1 MWDWQS
7 PLSILVTGPGCS
19 VVSLLSGLVVA
30 GEPSQT
36 LVQTV
41 PCGGAGG
48 LDVPGENVDSVDSR
62 LIHHTVLTSSCLS
75 VELSQASP
83 GFHEASLLKLQIH

>member
-1 MWDWQS
+1 M
-7 PLSILVTGPGCS
+7 
-19 VVSLLSGLVVA
+19 SLLSGLVVA

>member
-62 LIHHTVLTSSCLS
+62 LIQHGTHQFLS
-75 VELSQASP
+75 LSRVKPS
-83 GFHEASLLKLQIH
+83 FSWIS